1 MDEKQQ
7 QITNQFKQMV
17 ISWVEIDDQIRSINA
32 KMKDLKTEKKE
43 YEEKIL
49 DYLGSINENVIE
61 ITDGKLRRNVSKTKA
76 ALKQETIQTAL
87 EECVKD
93 VEKAS
98 QMTHFILSKRP
109 VVERIN
115 LKRTKN
121 RGTSQ

>member
-7 QITNQFKQMV
+7 QITNQFKEMV
-17 ISWVEIDDQIRSINA
+17 ISWVELDDQIRSINA
-32 KMKDLKTEKKE
+32 KMKELKNEKE
-43 YEEKIL
+43 YEGKIL

-93 VEKAS
+93 AEKAS

-121 RGTSQ
+121 RGPNQ

>member
-87 EECVKD
+87 VECVKD

-121 RGTSQ
+121 RGSNQ

>member
-7 QITNQFKQMV
+7 QITNQFKEMV
-17 ISWVEIDDQIRSINA
+17 ISWVELDDQIRSINA
-32 KMKDLKTEKKE
+32 KMKELKNEKE
-43 YEEKIL
+43 YEGKIL

-93 VEKAS
+93 AESISNDTFYFK
-98 QMTHFILSKRP
+98 
-109 VVERIN
+109 
-115 LKRTKN
+115 
-121 RGTSQ
+121 